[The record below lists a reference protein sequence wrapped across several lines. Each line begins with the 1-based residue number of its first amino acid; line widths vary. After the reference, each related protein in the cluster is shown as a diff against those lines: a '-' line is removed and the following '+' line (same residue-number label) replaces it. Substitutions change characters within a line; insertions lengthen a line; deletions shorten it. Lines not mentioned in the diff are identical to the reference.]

1 MANNKNSKNTT
12 NAPREFFDLSGMK
25 IANVRKIPGT
35 EVVTFSLLGKG
46 LGLYNLR
53 IVKGARGEFIA
64 EPSVKGKDGAFY
76 KQYALYLSDD
86 AAERVIGVVRD
97 KLPAEEAP
105 AASESDF

>member
-1 MANNKNSKNTT
+1 MANNKNSKST
-12 NAPREFFDLSGMK
+12 NAPKEFFDLSGMK
-25 IANVRKIPGT
+25 ISNVRKIPGT

-86 AAERVIGVVRD
+86 DAERVIGVVRD

-105 AASESDF
+105 AASKSDF

>member
-1 MANNKNSKNTT
+1 MANNKNSKST
-12 NAPREFFDLSGMK
+12 NAPKEFFDLSGMK
-25 IANVRKIPGT
+25 ISNVRKIPGT

-86 AAERVIGVVRD
+86 DAERVIGVVRD

-105 AASESDF
+105 AASKADF